1 MVKGLY
7 TSYTGMANEQKRL
20 DIIANNLANAA
31 TTGYKED
38 SVTNQSFD
46 HMLAVKIKDES
57 EAFVDRPIG
66 RMSLGVKLGE
76 VYTNYGQGSLK
87 QTSNPYDLALE
98 GQGFFALS
106 VVDRDGNVN
115 TKYTRNGSFTMTRD
129 GTIVDSNGNHLMGE
143 AGEIVVP
150 TDAGEIVIDENGG
163 IYADGAY
170 IDTIMMVDFEDYKY
184 LTKTADSFYQTV
196 EGAIQIPGTAN
207 IKQGYLE
214 QSNVNVVSEMV
225 EMISITRAYE
235 ANQKVMKSI
244 DQTLELAANSVGR
257 V

>member
-98 GQGFFALS
+98 GQGFCLI
-106 VVDRDGNVN
+106 
-115 TKYTRNGSFTMTRD
+115 GSR
-129 GTIVDSNGNHLMGE
+129 
-143 AGEIVVP
+143 
-150 TDAGEIVIDENGG
+150 
-163 IYADGAY
+163 
-170 IDTIMMVDFEDYKY
+170 
-184 LTKTADSFYQTV
+184 
-196 EGAIQIPGTAN
+196 
-207 IKQGYLE
+207 
-214 QSNVNVVSEMV
+214 
-225 EMISITRAYE
+225 
-235 ANQKVMKSI
+235 
-244 DQTLELAANSVGR
+244 
-257 V
+257 